1 MHRASLILLFIAGE
15 ALAHPDHGASGWL
28 SATLSHLLS
37 EPDHLA
43 MILAPLLLAAY
54 LAWRALRRADD
65 RPRPAAARLR
75 ATPAPRSR
83 SAASPSG
90 SADGSGSRRAD

>member
-1 MHRASLILLFIAGE
+1 MHRAGLILFFSVGE

-43 MILAPLLLAAY
+43 MILAPLVLG
-54 LAWRALRRADD
+54 LAWLARRVVTLR
-65 RPRPAAARLR
+65 LK
-75 ATPAPRSR
+75 
-83 SAASPSG
+83 
-90 SADGSGSRRAD
+90 RREH